1 MNAKT
6 TRPIARTKK
15 EDAGVNINADK
26 PYNLFQRLYLMA
38 LGTLTARQLI

>member
-1 MNAKT
+1 MNAK
-6 TRPIARTKK
+6 ARTNSRIKK
-15 EDAGVNINADK
+15 EDAGVSINADK